1 MVHSRVHFSR
11 VLTKIPR
18 RAHEGVQIPPPDR
31 SPWSLR
37 VRATMERRLGAVRI
51 QAAWRGHVVRR
62 ELVHS
67 VRRDFEETVRRLEG
81 PLATRDAN
89 VLAPSRVG
97 WKTHVSRPVLFSPRG
112 ETDDRGTSRRV
123 HSTGASARAE
133 ASPVLDVATER
144 RLEVLRRELEWARNA
159 LDDRRQHLRR
169 LRRDT
174 SPRAGSAGSAGLAT

>member
-1 MVHSRVHFSR
+1 M
-11 VLTKIPR
+11 
-18 RAHEGVQIPPPDR
+18 
-31 SPWSLR
+31 
-37 VRATMERRLGAVRI
+37 RATMERRLGAARI

-62 ELVHS
+62 ELVHA

-97 WKTHVSRPVLFSPRG
+97 WKTHVSRPVLFSPGG

-174 SPRAGSAGSAGLAT
+174 SLYSADSAGSAGSAA

>member
-1 MVHSRVHFSR
+1 
-11 VLTKIPR
+11 
-18 RAHEGVQIPPPDR
+18 
-31 SPWSLR
+31 
-37 VRATMERRLGAVRI
+37 MERRLGAARI

-89 VLAPSRVG
+89 ILAPSRVG
-97 WKTHVSRPVLFSPRG
+97 WKTHVSRPALFSPG
-112 ETDDRGTSRRV
+112 SENDDPGGGTSRRV
-123 HSTGASARAE
+123 HSTGASARPDE
-133 ASPVLDVATER
+133 SSMLDPATER